1 METFKKVLLSDKN
14 VIEPFLQKGDKFRP
28 SDAFGTMF
36 LWKDVFDVS
45 FCICDD
51 TLFRCY
57 QKLDLA
63 YSFPLGDGDKKKAI
77 DLLLRESHDKGKK
90 LKFTGITEDEMHI
103 MENLFPGVFDFIEVR
118 DSFNYIYNV
127 SDLAELCGKK
137 YHSKRNFISRFEKSY
152 DWSYEGI
159 TSENLN
165 LCRGISK
172 RWSDA
177 HGYVD
182 EEIALNC
189 AFDNFEELGLL
200 GGILYANHVPIA
212 FTIGEKL
219 NDEVFDVHFEKA
231 LSEYVGAFA
240 MIRNQ
245 FVKNEL
251 VEYKFVNLEEDLGIE
266 GLRKAKLSYHPMTLQ
281 VMYDAIEK

>member
-1 METFKKVLLSDKN
+1 MW
-14 VIEPFLQKGDKFRP
+14 Q
-28 SDAFGTMF
+28 
-36 LWKDVFDVS
+36 
-45 FCICDD
+45 
-51 TLFRCY
+51 
-57 QKLDLA
+57 
-63 YSFPLGDGDKKKAI
+63 
-77 DLLLRESHDKGKK
+77 
-90 LKFTGITEDEMHI
+90 
-103 MENLFPGVFDFIEVR
+103 
-118 DSFNYIYNV
+118 
-127 SDLAELCGKK
+127 K

-266 GLRKAKLSYHPMTLQ
+266 GLRKAKLSYHPVTLQ